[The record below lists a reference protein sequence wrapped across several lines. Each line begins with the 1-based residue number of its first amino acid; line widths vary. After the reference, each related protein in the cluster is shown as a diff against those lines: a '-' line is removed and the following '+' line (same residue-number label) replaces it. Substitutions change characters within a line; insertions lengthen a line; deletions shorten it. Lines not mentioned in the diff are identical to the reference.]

1 MILTCSDSR
10 VVPELIFDQGFG
22 DLYVLRVAGNIVDDA
37 VLGSIEYGIGEL
49 GIKLVVVM
57 GHEGCGAVK
66 ATLDGDAERSPHLDE
81 LVRAVQPAVDRACDV
96 SGDKLVNAVQ
106 SNALHVVEQL
116 EKNQIVLG
124 PKVRAGELQIRA
136 AYYSP
141 TTGAVDFLEAWPD
154 DDEPSIPSVM
164 PGSSHAVVR
173 QAEVFF
179 GTQATTMEELV
190 LDCLERLDEAE
201 KISNEQR
208 RRIEGRLMRAGRFA
222 AADDLGHGV
231 GVVRVAASELS
242 VPRVVLARCRDDD
255 FRALDG
261 ALLRFVWVVFGSS
274 SAAEPND
281 DELEPFGW
289 MLVDDRFSAQA
300 LEATSSGRLLA
311 AYESYLR
318 FIDAPP
324 ETTEEEVPP
333 ELQRSGK
340 LFGGLVADVKR
351 RLPFYASDF
360 TDGLRAKTLA
370 SVLFLFFAC
379 FAPAVAFGGL
389 LSVLTDGQVGAVEM
403 ILATAI
409 CGVVYALFSGQ
420 PLTILGSTGPVIIFM
435 GIVYELCQS
444 LGIQYFPAL
453 AWIGMWTA
461 LILVTLAATEAA
473 SLIRF
478 FTRFTDETFAALISM
493 IFIVEAM
500 KDTFKGFTTE
510 GVPHDTALLS
520 LILAIGTFIISMQ
533 LSRFR
538 RSIYLR
544 ARYREF
550 LADFGP
556 AIAILL
562 MTGVAVWLHPV
573 RLEKLA
579 VPEAISTTSGRAWL
593 VDPFSAP
600 TWVWFASLVPAV
612 LVSVLLFLDQN
623 ITVRLVNDKRYKL
636 EKGAGYNL
644 DLFILGLL
652 VGVCSLFGL
661 PWMVAAT
668 VRSINHVRSLAE
680 MESHGGEDRIV
691 SVNET
696 RVSGLVVHMMVGLS
710 LLFLSYIAEVPMSV
724 LFGLFLY
731 MGVAS
736 MRNNQFFERLRLW
749 VMDPKLQPPT
759 HYLRRVP
766 TGVVH
771 KFTVIQLACLT
782 VLWVVKVSAF
792 GIVFPLFIGLL
803 VPVRFLLNR
812 FFDRSHLAFLDAE
825 EEPAE
830 EDERVLD

>member
-1 MILTCSDSR
+1 M
-10 VVPELIFDQGFG
+10 VPELIFDQGIG
-22 DLYVLRVAGNIVDDA
+22 DLYVLRVAGNILDDA
-37 VLGSIEYGIGEL
+37 VLGSIEYGVGEL
-49 GIKLVVVM
+49 GINLVVVM

-66 ATLDGDAERSPHLDE
+66 ATFEKSDDRSPHLDE
-81 LVRAVQPAVDRACDV
+81 LARAMQPAVDRAMEM
-96 SGDKLVNAVQ
+96 SGDRLANAVQ
-106 SNALHVVEQL
+106 SNAQHVVEQL
-116 EKNQIVLG
+116 EKHEIVLG
-124 PKVRAGELQIRA
+124 PKVRSGELQIRA
-136 AYYSP
+136 AYYNSS
-141 TTGAVDFLEAWPD
+141 TGAVDFLPD
-154 DDEPSIPSVM
+154 LLEEEEPSIPSLM
-164 PGSSHAVVR
+164 PGSSHAAVR
-173 QAEVFF
+173 RAEVHFD
-179 GTQATTMEELV
+179 THATTMEELV
-190 LDCLERLDEAE
+190 LDCLATLDDAE
-201 KISNEQR
+201 KITNEQR
-208 RRIEGRLMRAGRFA
+208 RRIEGRLLKAGRFA
-222 AADDLGHGV
+222 GADDLGHGV
-231 GVVRVAASELS
+231 GVVRMAASELS
-242 VPRVVLARCRDDD
+242 APRVVLARCPGDD

-261 ALLRFVWVVFGSS
+261 AILRFVWVVFGPSGAS
-274 SAAEPND
+274 EPND
-281 DELEPFGW
+281 EELEPFGW

-318 FIDAPP
+318 FLDAPP
-324 ETTEEEVPP
+324 ETTEEEIPP
-333 ELQRSGK
+333 ELRRTGR
-340 LFGGLVADVKR
+340 LFGGLLEDVKR
-351 RLPFYASDF
+351 RLPFYRSDF
-360 TDGLRAKTLA
+360 TDGFHGKTLA

-389 LSVLTDGQVGAVEM
+389 LSVLTNGQVGAVEM
-403 ILATAI
+403 IVGTAV
-409 CGVVYALFSGQ
+409 CGVIYALFSGQ
-420 PLTILGSTGPVIIFM
+420 PLTILGSTGPVIVFM

-444 LGIQYFPAL
+444 LGVPYFPAL

-461 LILVTLAATEAA
+461 LILVILSAVEAA

-520 LILAIGTFIISMQ
+520 LILAIGTFLISQQ

-538 RSIYLR
+538 RSVYLR
-544 ARYREF
+544 ARYRDF

-556 AIAILL
+556 AIAIVL

-579 VPEAISTTSGRAWL
+579 VPETISTTSGRPWL
-593 VDPFSAP
+593 VDPFTAP
-600 TWVWFASLVPAV
+600 TWFWFASIVPAI
-612 LVSVLLFLDQN
+612 LVSILLYLDQN

-636 EKGAGYNL
+636 KKGAGYNL

-652 VGVCSLFGL
+652 IGFCSLFGL

-668 VRSINHVRSLAE
+668 VRSINHVRSLAV
-680 MESHGGEDRIV
+680 MESHGGEERIV
-691 SVNET
+691 SVREN
-696 RVSGLVVHMMVGLS
+696 RVSGLVVHAMVGVS
-710 LLFLSYIAEVPMSV
+710 LLFLTYLAEVPMSV

-766 TGVVH
+766 SRVVH
-771 KFTVIQLACLT
+771 KFTAIQLACLA
-782 VLWVVKVSAF
+782 VLWAVKVSIF
-792 GIVFPLFIGLL
+792 GIVFPLFIGML

-812 FFDRSHLAFLDAE
+812 FFDHSHLAFLDAE
-825 EEPAE
+825 EEPEE